1 VRTVVF
7 DRIETQEYV
16 RRKSVMLSRRS
27 FVLAAI
33 AANAA
38 PVAPTFAAETRT
50 FDSGS
55 FAAAQKAGKPI
66 LVAVHASWC
75 PTCKAQKPIL
85 SELMAEPKFKDL
97 TYFVVDFDSQKDAVE
112 FFGARVQSTLIA
124 FKGAT
129 ETGRSVGDT
138 DRSSIA
144 ALLNKT
150 L

>member
-1 VRTVVF
+1 VRTIVF

-38 PVAPTFAAETRT
+38 PIASAFAAETRT

-66 LVAVHASWC
+66 LVAIHASWC

-85 SELMAEPKFKDL
+85 SELIAEPKFKDL
-97 TYFVVDFDSQKDAVE
+97 TYFVVDFDTQKDAVK

-124 FKGAT
+124 FKGTT

-138 DRSSIA
+138 ERSLIA